1 MALPTFPDQF
11 SIPPACF
18 YNAQGLAG
26 WLNQNPTYKEAFAVT
41 GAFPY
46 LVPTSQYRSAMSSI
60 GVSSTY
66 SAENVPLCS
75 NVQTLSQYQALQYG
89 QQIQLFQKVYAV
101 NSNAYV
107 NYVSTGANPIYYN
120 FLTYNEKYEYNS
132 AVQLINKLYPFKA
145 MADAILLNWQVP
157 FPINM

>member
-1 MALPTFPDQF
+1 MALPTFPAQF

-26 WLNQNPTYKEAFAVT
+26 WLNQHPSYKEAFATT

-46 LVPTSQYRSAMSSI
+46 LIPTSQYRSTMSTF
-60 GVSSTY
+60 GVSTTY
-66 SAENVPLCS
+66 SSEKVPLCS
-75 NVQTLSQYQALQYG
+75 NVQTLSQYQALKYG
-89 QQIQLFQKVYAV
+89 QQIQLFQKIYAV

-107 NYVSTGANPIYYN
+107 NYVTTGSNPIYYN
-120 FLTYNEKYEYNS
+120 FLTYNEKNEYNS

-145 MADAILLNWQVP
+145 MADATNLNWQVP

>member
-1 MALPTFPDQF
+1 MSLPAFPEQF

-26 WLNQNPTYKEAFAVT
+26 WLNENKQYKEAFATT

-46 LVPTSQYRSAMSSI
+46 LVPTSQYTSAMSSMGI
-60 GVSSTY
+60 STIY
-66 SAENVPLCS
+66 SAENVPLCT
-75 NVQTLSQYQALQYG
+75 NVQTLSQYQAQQYG
-89 QQIQLFQKVYAV
+89 HQIQLFQKIYTV

-107 NYVSTGANPIYYN
+107 NYVLTGANPIYYN
-120 FLTYNEKYEYNS
+120 FLTFNEKYEYNS

-145 MADAILLNWQVP
+145 MAEASSLNWQVP

>member
-1 MALPTFPDQF
+1 MVISTFPGQG

-26 WLNQNPTYKEAFAVT
+26 YLNQNPQYKENFSGT

-46 LVPTSQYRSAMSSI
+46 LYSTVISPSTFSSI
-60 GVSSTY
+60 GY
-66 SAENVPLCS
+66 NPYNVPLCS
-75 NVQTLSQYQALQYG
+75 DVQTLSQVQAYKYN
-89 QQIQLFQKVYAV
+89 QQLQLFQKVYAF

-107 NYVSTGANPIYYN
+107 NYTLTGQGPVYYN
-120 FLTYNEKYEYNS
+120 FFTYKEKYEYNS
-132 AVQLINKLYPFKA
+132 AVQLVNKMYPFRA
-145 MADAILLNWQVP
+145 MAEATNLNWQVP